1 MDEEQIKRP
10 VSHEVGMRLDT
21 LSVVEL
27 EERIALLEAEIARLR
42 IAIEAKGQ
50 SRREAESA
58 FKF

>member
-10 VSHEVGMRLDT
+10 ASHEVGMRLDT

-42 IAIEAKGQ
+42 VAIEAKDQ
-50 SRREAESA
+50 SRRAAESA